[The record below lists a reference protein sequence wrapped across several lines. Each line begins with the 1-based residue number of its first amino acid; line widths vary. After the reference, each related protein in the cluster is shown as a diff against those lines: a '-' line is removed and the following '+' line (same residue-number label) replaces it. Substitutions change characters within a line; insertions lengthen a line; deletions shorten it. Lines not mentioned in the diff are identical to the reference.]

1 MAAAAARAG
10 WKAAAVAVA
19 LLLALVAF
27 EAATALPTITVPGG
41 DIEPVRLAKAI
52 VRKLKSTGGK
62 VVYKA
67 NARVLGISPSVSTS
81 VNYLLQF
88 AYFGGASPSLLDPS
102 GAGVA
107 FSSLPVSNI
116 ATGRKDLFNNAQQPN
131 HGQNLRSGDPE
142 FTDIEVLAQGYQGA
156 NYKNYVV
163 VEFDAKVPAG
173 QLSIQYAFCTARP
186 TPVGSGAFDIF
197 MVSVEG
203 VDGTEFPATNI
214 AMLNDKEITPSSA
227 FNPGLPL
234 SVESSAVDLG
244 SNITMCLRSSQAT
257 ATLAAGV
264 YKFRIST
271 AQQNTFGFNNPHD
284 VGPVFSFVA
293 AGTCVARAGLRDVN
307 ECKLGT
313 DVPCRSVQSPVYRCC
328 HPCRD

>member
-1 MAAAAARAG
+1 MAVRAG
-10 WKAAAVAVA
+10 LKAAAVAAA
-19 LLLALVAF
+19 LLMALVAL
-27 EAATALPTITVPGG
+27 EVVTALPTITVAGA

-67 NARVLGISPSVSTS
+67 NARVLGISPGASTS

-88 AYFGGASPSLLDPS
+88 AYFEGASPSLLDAS

-116 ATGRKDLFNNAQQPN
+116 ATGRKDFFNNAQPPN

-142 FTDIEVLAQGYQGA
+142 FTDIEVLAQDYQGA

-163 VEFDAKVPAG
+163 VEFDAKVPPG

-203 VDGTEFPATNI
+203 VDGTVLPATNI

-257 ATLAAGV
+257 TILAEGI

-271 AQQNTFGFNNPHD
+271 AQQNTFGFNNAQD
-284 VGPVFSFVA
+284 AGPVFSFVA
-293 AGTCVARAGLRDVN
+293 AGTYAR
-307 ECKLGT
+307 
-313 DVPCRSVQSPVYRCC
+313 RSTAVWCEPT
-328 HPCRD
+328 